1 MKPSQSD
8 GRSQVVG
15 VRDGNSK
22 EGWLRRRAV
31 QVVALLALAYPACSA
46 GPLPE
51 SEHAD
56 IAEPARHLFPPPA
69 LSSPADGATL
79 LAEQPLFTWRIDKCH
94 ERIRLELCADAA
106 CAVVKQTFESKTC
119 MGTRAPTE
127 LAPGMYFWR
136 AVRVRGQHLA
146 STFSEVWRFLLAAP
160 PPAVTADLYGVWS
173 VSESDV
179 FVVGAGGTILRY
191 GGAWSAE
198 TSPTTQTLHAV
209 WATGGGQA
217 FAVGAGGTILHRDG
231 ATWSAIASPTTVDL
245 TGVWGSSS
253 SDVWAVG
260 GSLILHWNGT
270 SFTVAH
276 DRMAGALRGIS
287 GIAADDIWVTGSG
300 REPDED
306 YAALLLHWDG
316 TSWSESYVC
325 NPEGTRL
332 DRVPYRYLGAAR
344 RRVLCGGC
352 LPVGR
357 QLHPVWLPRAEGQR
371 RRLGRH
377 AGLRFRP
384 VAGQVPTA
392 AHHLGKQPQ
401 RRVGRLGQRDRH
413 RHLRAA
419 HHAALRR
426 RRLDPLAAGHHRRHH
441 RSRRDLRQ
449 RCLGGRQGRQAPAL
463 RRHDLDRGALTP
475 RATAPCTSRDAAD
488 CWSA

>member
-325 NPEGTRL
+325 NPEGTRF
-332 DRVPYRYLGAAR
+332 AS
-344 RRVLCGGC
+344 GGWIAS
-352 LPVGR
+352 LTDI
-357 QLHPVWLPRAEGQR
+357 W
-371 RRLGRH
+371 
-377 AGLRFRP
+377 GLRGGAFFAAGVCQSGASFIPYGYLAQKASGGAWGDTPGFGFGLSLGKFRP
-384 VAGQVPTA
+384 LRTIWASSPSDVWAASVSETVTGTSELPTMLHFDGAGWTPS
-392 AHHLGKQPQ
+392 PQ
-401 RRVGRLGQRDRH
+401 AITVGIID
-413 RHLRAA
+413 
-419 HHAALRR
+419 
-426 RRLDPLAAGHHRRHH
+426 
-441 RSRRDLRQ
+441 
-449 RCLGGRQGRQAPAL
+449 LGGTSASDVWAVGKGGKRLHFDG
-463 RRHDLDRGALTP
+463 TTW
-475 RATAPCTSRDAAD
+475 TAVP
-488 CWSA
+488 